1 MLNKKNNL
9 LKMKLGKSLEIDDS
23 DLTFTTTDIEASELE
38 QEETESD
45 LDKLIAD
52 LKILST
58 KKNY

>member
-1 MLNKKNNL
+1 
-9 LKMKLGKSLEIDDS
+9 MKLGKSLEIDDS